1 MENLHNK
8 QRAPLNRTLVIDE
21 KEIASLKK
29 KLIKLNENS
38 SLKKIENKI
47 INQDILEA
55 LEYLPG
61 NSIDLLFI
69 DPPYNISKKFNKLS
83 FKEMV

>member
-1 MENLHNK
+1 MKNQQTK
-8 QRAPLNRTLVIDE
+8 QRAPLNRTLFLNE
-21 KEIASLKK
+21 KEVASLKK

-38 SLKKIENKI
+38 TLPKIENKI

-61 NSIDLLFI
+61 NSVDLLFI
-69 DPPYNISKKFNKLS
+69 DPPYNISKK
-83 FKEMV
+83 V

>member
-8 QRAPLNRTLVIDE
+8 QRAPLNRTLVLDE
-21 KEIASLKK
+21 NEIVSLKK
-29 KLIKLNENS
+29 KLIKLSENS

-47 INQDILEA
+47 INQDILDA

-69 DPPYNISKKFNKLS
+69 DPPYNISKK
-83 FKEMV
+83 